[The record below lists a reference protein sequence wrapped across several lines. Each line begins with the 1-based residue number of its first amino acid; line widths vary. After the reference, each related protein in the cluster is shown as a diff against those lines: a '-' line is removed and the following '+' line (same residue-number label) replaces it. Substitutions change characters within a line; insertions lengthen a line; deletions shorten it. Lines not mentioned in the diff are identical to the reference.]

1 MGQALGKGGQF
12 VQKLKGRREKL
23 CGQGGRSDCL
33 EHRKGSD
40 IKALAE
46 PLDQDLNI
54 LAHLNEWAS
63 NVRD

>member
-1 MGQALGKGGQF
+1 MGQALGKGEQF

-40 IKALAE
+40 MKALAE
-46 PLDQDLNI
+46 SL
-54 LAHLNEWAS
+54 
-63 NVRD
+63 